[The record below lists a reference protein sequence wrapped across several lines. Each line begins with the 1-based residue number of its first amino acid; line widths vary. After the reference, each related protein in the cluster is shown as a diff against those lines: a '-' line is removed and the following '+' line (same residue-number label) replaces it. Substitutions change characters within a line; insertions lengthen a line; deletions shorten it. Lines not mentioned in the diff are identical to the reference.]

1 MSPLG
6 PGQLALYNL
15 LKAYSL
21 LDEEVGYCQGLSFI
35 AGILLLHVSHVI
47 MIYIEIIEY
56 PLLNTAM
63 ILDERRRSL
72 LHAAASYVQA
82 EFEASVFT
90 RHGWLT
96 NTVVSADEIIEGP
109 SAATVRTF

>member
-35 AGILLLHVSHVI
+35 AGVLLLHVS
-47 MIYIEIIEY
+47 II
-56 PLLNTAM
+56 LNEKH
-63 ILDERRRSL
+63 DS
-72 LHAAASYVQA
+72 HK
-82 EFEASVFT
+82 
-90 RHGWLT
+90 
-96 NTVVSADEIIEGP
+96 
-109 SAATVRTF
+109 